1 MRGLPNLRPLAV
13 LPSFFPFRLDLFQGS
28 SRDNIHL
35 ANHIAE
41 SLYLEGEV
49 PWQHVPFML
58 RITIDEGEDA
68 VVLRLEG
75 QLIGPWVEDVEQCWR
90 KAFETLGSR
99 SVQVDLSAVN
109 FVDASG
115 GALLIRMHEAGFR
128 LAGNSPATGH
138 LLDQVQD
145 GHLWGEN

>member
-1 MRGLPNLRPLAV
+1 LPPGRRIPISTQ
-13 LPSFFPFRLDLFQGS
+13 PSFRGS
-28 SRDNIHL
+28 APGNIYYG
-35 ANHIAE
+35 NHIAGGAV
-41 SLYLEGEV
+41 LEGEV
-49 PWQHVPFML
+49 RWQHVPFEYSML

>member
-1 MRGLPNLRPLAV
+1 MVPPGRRFSQFNSAFLQGPNP
-13 LPSFFPFRLDLFQGS
+13 
-28 SRDNIHL
+28 DNVHF
-35 ANHIAE
+35 ANHIDGSAA
-41 SLYLEGEV
+41 LEGEV
-49 PWQHVPFML
+49 RQQPVPFEYPML